1 MDAPPRSL
9 IEHFSGMNDP
19 RVERSRRHKLIDIIV
34 IGVVGALCGAESWE
48 DIQMIAEEKESWL
61 RQFLELP
68 NGIPSHDTISRVF
81 ARFSAT
87 EFERCFSDWMKDTA
101 QLTDGEVIAIDGK
114 RLRRSFDK
122 SSDKAAIHMVSA
134 WATANGA
141 VLGQVKVDDKSNEIT
156 AIPKLLAVLEIKG
169 CIVTIDAMGCQKDI
183 ASQIIDKGADYL
195 FGLKGNQSGTLGAV
209 EMHFD
214 TTKSELESVTTTDA
228 DHGRVETRQYQVV
241 EASMIPELAGW
252 PGCRS
257 AAMVTST
264 REVGDQ
270 KSTESRY
277 YISSLP
283 PVAETIAK
291 GIRGHW
297 GIENSLHWVLDVEFD
312 EDRSRVRKGE
322 SPENLAIIRHVAIN
336 LLKRETSLKRASTG
350 RKRLKCAMSNNYLG
364 KVLFGAD

>member
-9 IEHFSGMNDP
+9 IEHFSGMTDP
-19 RVERSRRHKLIDIIV
+19 RMERSRRHKLIDIMV
-34 IGVVGALCGAESWE
+34 IGVIGALCGAESWE
-48 DIQMIAEEKESWL
+48 DVEMIAEEKESWL
-61 RQFLELP
+61 RKFLELP

-81 ARFSAT
+81 ARLSAA
-87 EFERCFSDWMKDTA
+87 ELERCFVAWMKHTA
-101 QLTDGEVIAIDGK
+101 KLTDGEVVAIDGK

-122 SSDKAAIHMVSA
+122 ASDKAAIHMVSA
-134 WATANGA
+134 WATTNGV

-156 AIPKLLAVLEIKG
+156 AIPKLLQVLEIKG
-169 CIVTIDAMGCQKDI
+169 CIVTTDAMGCQKEI
-183 ASQIIDKGADYL
+183 ASQITGKGADYV

-214 TTKSELESVTTTDA
+214 TTKSILESKTTTDA
-228 DHGRVETRQYQVV
+228 DHGRIETRLYQVV
-241 EASMIPELAGW
+241 AATLIPELAEW
-252 PGCRS
+252 PNCKS
-257 AAMVTST
+257 ATMVTST
-264 REVGDQ
+264 REIGD
-270 KSTESRY
+270 KKTTESRY

-283 PVAETIAK
+283 PVAETLAK
-291 GIRGHW
+291 AIRGHW

-322 SPENLAIIRHVAIN
+322 APENLAVVRHIAIN
-336 LLKRETSLKRASTG
+336 LLKQEKSLKKASTG

>member
-9 IEHFSGMNDP
+9 VEHFSVMKDP
-19 RVERSRRHKLIDIIV
+19 RIERSRRHKLIDIVV
-34 IGVVGALCGAESWE
+34 IGVIGALCGGESWE
-48 DIQMIAEEKESWL
+48 DVQMIAEEKESWL

-81 ARFSAT
+81 ARLSAR
-87 EFERCFSDWMKDTA
+87 EFELCFSDWMKDTA
-101 QLTDGEVIAIDGK
+101 KLTEGEVIAIDGK

-122 SSDKAAIHMVSA
+122 ASGKAAIHMVSA
-134 WATANGA
+134 WATTNGV

-156 AIPKLLAVLEIKG
+156 AIPKLLTVLGIKG

-183 ASQIIDKGADYL
+183 ATKIIDKEADYV
-195 FGLKGNQSGTLGAV
+195 FGLKGNQGGTLGAV

-214 TTKSELESVTTTDA
+214 TTKAILDSVTTTDG
-228 DHGRVETRQYQVV
+228 DHGRIETRQYQVV
-241 EASMIPELAGW
+241 EAHLIPELAGW
-252 PGCRS
+252 PGCQS

-264 REVGDQ
+264 REIGDK

-283 PVAETIAK
+283 PVATSLAK
-291 GIRGHW
+291 AIRGHW

-312 EDRSRVRKGE
+312 EDRSRVRLGE
-322 SPENLAIIRHVAIN
+322 APENLAVVRHVAIN
-336 LLKRETSLKRASTG
+336 LLKREKSMKGSTG
-350 RKRLKCAMSNNYLG
+350 KKRLKCCMSNNYLG
-364 KVLFGAD
+364 KVLFGAT